1 MANKAAFEAQA
12 ASRIRAGVVEAQLA
26 RVDDEGS
33 SRHPHL
39 TALLSATGAPA
50 SRDLADAIHLLCAV
64 HGSHPGLTDLA
75 HATCE
80 AGEARDWLREAADA
94 FDRERL
100 YLVRL
105 TSAIGPMPSTTGAMQ
120 TENALLSLR
129 HAIETLAR
137 SERRG
142 CALGAA
148 TALIRDWQSFRPFL
162 DHSADRAGIE
172 CPASTLPDDDSLDS
186 VVALAIDGAASE
198 RAFGFGAEQLLLQ
211 HRGLL
216 DLMEA
221 RAGARLD

>member
-1 MANKAAFEAQA
+1 MANTAAVGGRV
-12 ASRIRAGVVEAQLA
+12 ASVVEAHVA
-26 RVDDEGS
+26 RVDAEGS

-39 TALLSATGAPA
+39 AALISATGATA

-64 HGSHPGLTDLA
+64 HGRHPGLADLA
-75 HATCE
+75 LIVSPPGAS
-80 AGEARDWLREAADA
+80 RDWLRDAADS

-105 TSAIGPMPSTTGAMQ
+105 TAAIGPMPSTPGAVQ
-120 TENALLSLR
+120 TENALLALR

-142 CALGAA
+142 CTLGAA
-148 TALIRDWQSFRPFL
+148 TALVEDWRSFRPLL
-162 DHSADRAGIE
+162 DHAAERVGIQ
-172 CPASTLPDDDSLDS
+172 CPACTLPGDGSM
-186 VVALAIDGAASE
+186 AAAIAAGTDGVASE
-198 RAFGFGAEQLLLQ
+198 RALGFGAEQLLLQ

-221 RAGARLD
+221 RAHARGD

>member
-1 MANKAAFEAQA
+1 MANKASVDGQRTSVLEAQFNRLA
-12 ASRIRAGVVEAQLA
+12 ADGCAA
-26 RVDDEGS
+26 
-33 SRHPHL
+33 HPHL
-39 TALLSATGAPA
+39 AVMISATGASA
-50 SRDLADAIHLLCAV
+50 SRDLSDAVHLLCAI

-75 HATCE
+75 FAACAPGPT
-80 AGEARDWLREAADA
+80 RDWLREAADA

-105 TSAIGPMPSTTGAMQ
+105 TSAIGPMPSTPGAVQ
-120 TENALLSLR
+120 TENALLAQR

-148 TALIRDWQSFRPFL
+148 TALIQDWRGLRPLL
-162 DHSADRAGIE
+162 DHAANRSGVDRPT
-172 CPASTLPDDDSLDS
+172 CTLPNDDS
-186 VVALAIDGAASE
+186 VAEAISAGTDGVAGE
-198 RAFGFGAEQLLLQ
+198 RGFSFGAEQLLLQ

-221 RAGARLD
+221 RAESREPA

>member
-1 MANKAAFEAQA
+1 MANKAAVDGPA
-12 ASRIRAGVVEAQLA
+12 ASVVEAQLA
-26 RVDDEGS
+26 RVDAEGS

-39 TALLSATGAPA
+39 AALLTATGASA
-50 SRDLADAIHLLCAV
+50 SRDLADAVHLLCAV

-75 HATCE
+75 HATC
-80 AGEARDWLREAADA
+80 APGAAREWLRDAAEA

-105 TSAIGPMPSTTGAMQ
+105 TSAIGPMPSTPGAMQ
-120 TENALLSLR
+120 TENALLAQR

-142 CALGAA
+142 CTLGAA
-148 TALIRDWQSFRPFL
+148 TALVQDWRSLRPLL
-162 DHSADRAGIE
+162 DHAADRSGVE
-172 CPASTLPDDDSLDS
+172 CPACTLPDDDSLAIA
-186 VVALAIDGAASE
+186 VAAGTDGVASE
-198 RAFGFGAEQLLLQ
+198 RALGFGAEQLLLQ

-221 RAGARLD
+221 RAAARLD

>member
-1 MANKAAFEAQA
+1 MANKAAVEQQV
-12 ASRIRAGVVEAQLA
+12 ASVAEAQLA
-26 RVDDEGS
+26 RVAAEGS
-33 SRHPHL
+33 SHHPHL
-39 TALLSATGAPA
+39 VALLTATGAAA
-50 SRDLADAIHLLCAV
+50 SRDLADAVHLLCAI

-75 HATCE
+75 LATAP
-80 AGEARDWLREAADA
+80 AGEARDWLRNAADA

-105 TSAIGPMPSTTGAMQ
+105 TSAIGPMPSTPGAMQ
-120 TENALLSLR
+120 TENALLAQR

-148 TALIRDWQSFRPFL
+148 TALVQDWRSLRPLL
-162 DHSADRAGIE
+162 DHAANRAGVQ
-172 CPASTLPDDDSLDS
+172 CPACTLPDDDS
-186 VVALAIDGAASE
+186 VALAVAVGTDGMASE
-198 RAFGFGAEQLLLQ
+198 RALGFGAQQLLLQ

-221 RAGARLD
+221 RAGSRDPH

>member
-1 MANKAAFEAQA
+1 MAIKAAIDGQEA
-12 ASRIRAGVVEAQLA
+12 SVVEAQLA
-26 RVDDEGS
+26 RVHAEGS

-39 TALLSATGAPA
+39 ASLLTATGAAA
-50 SRDLADAIHLLCAV
+50 SRDLADAVHLLCAI
-64 HGSHPGLTDLA
+64 HGRHPGLTDLA
-75 HATCE
+75 LAAAP
-80 AGEARDWLREAADA
+80 AGQAREWLRDAADA

-105 TSAIGPMPSTTGAMQ
+105 TSAIGPIPSTPGAMQ
-120 TENALLSLR
+120 TENALLAQR

-148 TALIRDWQSFRPFL
+148 TALVQDWRSLRPLL
-162 DHSADRAGIE
+162 DHASDRAGIE
-172 CPASTLPDDDSLDS
+172 TPVCTLPSEDSLADA
-186 VVALAIDGAASE
+186 VAAGTDGVASE
-198 RAFGFGAEQLLLQ
+198 RALGFGAEQLLLQ

-221 RAGARLD
+221 RAHARGD